1 MKTTICLAVISCAF
15 MACADTLTFNTPA
28 DWQQEKFFTANESGG
43 MSAVF
48 GGPVLSKKMIELD
61 KNKQYFI
68 SADIKAAEGSPKGS
82 ILLGFRTYDAKGV
95 QLLAHQCQCV
105 AGTDT
110 ELLES
115 TEPGDTYIKVKDAS
129 KWKIHPYMVIAW
141 NTKPDRSDLPNRKIL
156 LVNPKKIEK
165 KDDGWIIHIDKP
177 VNAVLP
183 AGTGIREH
191 SRGGEL
197 YIGIGS
203 TTKPVSLKKRRIHWW
218 RGAAK
223 ARVFFLTLPA
233 KKGERLKLDVSNLA
247 VESK

>member
-1 MKTTICLAVISCAF
+1 MKKTACFAVMSCAF
-15 MACADTLTFNTPA
+15 LVCAETLTFNTPA
-28 DWQQEKFFTANESGG
+28 DWQHDKFFTPNENGG
-43 MSAVF
+43 MTAVF
-48 GGPVLSKKMIELD
+48 GGPVLSKKVIELD

-68 SADIKAAEGSPKGS
+68 SADIKAAEDSPKGS
-82 ILLGFRTYDAKGV
+82 ILLGFRSYDEKGV
-95 QLLAHQCQCV
+95 QLLAHQCQSV

-165 KDDGWIIHIDKP
+165 QDDGWIIHLDKP

-183 AGTGIREH
+183 AGTAIREH

-197 YIGIGS
+197 YLGLGS
-203 TTKPVSLKKRRIHWW
+203 TTKPVSLKKRRIYWW

-223 ARVFFLTLPA
+223 ARVFFLTIPA
-233 KKGERLKLDVSNLA
+233 KKGERLKLNVSNL
-247 VESK
+247 VLESK